1 MGKGGEH
8 MSDQRDFYYRR
19 LHSLL
24 GVVPIGIFVV
34 QHLFVNHFAVSG
46 VESFNKAAN
55 FMADLP
61 FVLLLETFIIY
72 IPILFHAI
80 LGVYI
85 VFVTKNNVVKYGF
98 FRNWMFKLQRYTGV
112 ATLIFI
118 VWHVWQTRIQ
128 VALGTVDLDYSLME
142 NILTQPFYFWF
153 YIVGILSTTFH
164 LANGLWGFA
173 VSWGIAQSHRSQ
185 RIVSFATIL
194 VFLAVSYLGI
204 RSIIKFA
211 YGI

>member
-1 MGKGGEH
+1 MAEQKE
-8 MSDQRDFYYRR
+8 FFYRR

-34 QHLFVNHFAVSG
+34 QHLFVNHFAVTG

-85 VFVTKNNVVKYGF
+85 VFTTKNNVVKYGYL
-98 FRNWMFKLQRYTGV
+98 RNWLFKLQRITGII
-112 ATLIFI
+112 TLIFI
-118 VWHVWQTRIQ
+118 VWHVWQTRVQ
-128 VALGTVDLDYSLME
+128 VALGTVELNYSLME
-142 NILTQPFYFWF
+142 NILSSPFFFWF
-153 YIVGILSTTFH
+153 YVAGILSTTFH
-164 LANGLWGFA
+164 LANGIWGFL
-173 VSWGIAQSHRSQ
+173 VSWGIAQSQRSQ
-185 RIVSFATIL
+185 TVVTYATIGI
-194 VFLAVSYLGI
+194 FIAVSYLGI